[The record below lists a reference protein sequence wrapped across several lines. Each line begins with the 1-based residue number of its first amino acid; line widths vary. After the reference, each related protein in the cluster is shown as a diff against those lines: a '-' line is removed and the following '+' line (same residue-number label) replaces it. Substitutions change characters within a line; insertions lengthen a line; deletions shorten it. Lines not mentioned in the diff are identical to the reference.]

1 VPSPVGF
8 ASLRGYKLRAPP
20 RSYVS
25 IRSLTN
31 TGRAVVAR
39 ARAQGE
45 AVTHRVDELRPR
57 IPALD
62 AVIGAG
68 QRDSRSGGSV
78 LAGAL
83 AFRLFVPLL
92 PFALLVV
99 AILGYATTE
108 NADAPTSIAHSLGV
122 REATLMTIADSAK
135 LSSGDRIGVIAF
147 GLFALIVSS
156 LAAVRALRAIH
167 ALAWG
172 MPLVRFPRALA
183 AAIAFIGWTTVFVG
197 LWALGGWARKTLG
210 PAGIPVTIT
219 LLGGFFALW
228 LVVSMMLPHPPGLSW
243 RAFVPGAVL
252 VAVGMEAIHLATVLY
267 ISHKAERVSASY
279 GALGIALVLL
289 LWLYLLGRLMV
300 ASAFLNATV
309 WESHNRHDSS

>member
-1 VPSPVGF
+1 M
-8 ASLRGYKLRAPP
+8 ALRGLTDRG
-20 RSYVS
+20 
-25 IRSLTN
+25 RSL
-31 TGRAVVAR
+31 AAR

-45 AVTHRVDELRPR
+45 AATVRVNELRPR

-62 AVIGAG
+62 AAMGAG

-99 AILGYATTE
+99 ATLGYATTE
-108 NADAPTSIAHSLGV
+108 NPDTPEQISHTLGV
-122 REATLMTIADSAK
+122 REAALTTIADSSK
-135 LSSGDRIGVIAF
+135 LTSGDRIGVIAF
-147 GLFALIVSS
+147 GLLALITSS
-156 LAAVRALRAIH
+156 LSAVRALRAIH

-172 MPLVRFPRALA
+172 MPLGRFPRALPA
-183 AAIAFIGWTTVFVG
+183 AFAFIGWGIVFFA

-210 PAGIPVTIT
+210 PAGIPVTIA

-228 LVVSMMLPHPPGLSW
+228 IAVSRMLPHPPGLSW
-243 RAFVPGAVL
+243 RAFIPGAVL
-252 VAVGMEAIHLATVLY
+252 VAVGMEGIHLATVLY
-267 ISHKAERVSASY
+267 ISHKAEQVSASY
-279 GALGIALVLL
+279 GALGIALVVL
-289 LWLYLLGRLMV
+289 LWLYLLGRLIV

-309 WESHNRHDSS
+309 WERNQHREAA

>member
-1 VPSPVGF
+1 MS
-8 ASLRGYKLRAPP
+8 RAMPP
-20 RSYVS
+20 RQP
-25 IRSLTN
+25 RRNPLHA
-31 TGRAVVAR
+31 GRAVVAR

-45 AVTHRVDELRPR
+45 AAAHRVDELRPR

-62 AVIGAG
+62 AAIGAG

-99 AILGYATTE
+99 ATLGYATTE
-108 NADAPTSIAHSLGV
+108 NADAPASISHSLGM
-122 REATLMTIADSAK
+122 REATLTTIADSAK
-135 LSSGDRIGVIAF
+135 LSSGDRISVIAF
-147 GLFALIVSS
+147 GLFALVAAS
-156 LAAVRALRAIH
+156 LSAVRALRAIH

-172 MPLVRFPRALA
+172 LPLGHFPRALA
-183 AAIAFIGWTTVFVG
+183 ATIAFIGWAVVFFG

-210 PAGIPVTIT
+210 PAGIPVTIA

-228 LVVSMMLPHPPGLSW
+228 LAVSMMLPHPPGLSW

-252 VAVGMEAIHLATVLY
+252 VAIGMEAIHLATVLY
-267 ISHKAERVSASY
+267 LSHKAEQVSASY

-289 LWLYLLGRLMV
+289 LWLYLLGRLIV

-309 WESHNRHDSS
+309 WESRGRHDSADGGIVS

>member
-1 VPSPVGF
+1 
-8 ASLRGYKLRAPP
+8 
-20 RSYVS
+20 
-25 IRSLTN
+25 
-31 TGRAVVAR
+31 
-39 ARAQGE
+39 
-45 AVTHRVDELRPR
+45 VDELRPR

-62 AVIGAG
+62 AAIGAG

-99 AILGYATTE
+99 ATLGYATTE
-108 NADAPTSIAHSLGV
+108 NADAPASISHSLGM
-122 REATLMTIADSAK
+122 REATLTTIADSAK
-135 LSSGDRIGVIAF
+135 LSSGDRISVIAF
-147 GLFALIVSS
+147 GLFALVAAS
-156 LAAVRALRAIH
+156 LSAVRALRAIH

-172 MPLVRFPRALA
+172 LPLGHFPRALA
-183 AAIAFIGWTTVFVG
+183 ATIAFIGWAVVFFG

-210 PAGIPVTIT
+210 PAGIPVTIA

-228 LVVSMMLPHPPGLSW
+228 LAVSMMLPHPPGLSW

-252 VAVGMEAIHLATVLY
+252 VAIGMEAIHLATVLY
-267 ISHKAERVSASY
+267 LSHKAEQVSASY

-289 LWLYLLGRLMV
+289 LWLYLLGRLIV

-309 WESHNRHDSS
+309 WESRGRHDSADDGIVS